1 MRKALLVLAALA
13 AAPLLSAGLTADQKE
28 LELRTLAAQYAKHYA
43 PYEWKRELFGFDLYN
58 LAPWIARARATA
70 TDLDYYQVCG
80 EYVASLQ
87 DSHSSYGIYSSFRA
101 SLPVHADY
109 YENVPRIDFIN
120 RTALPAADFP
130 FQIGDE
136 LVSVDGVPIAEVV
149 ERNGK
154 TVYSANNSARR
165 RTALQRLFSTAE
177 SSNARAALMGDE
189 LAFVIRS
196 RTTGEETT
204 HLIPVTKFGQSL
216 AEGGVTPSPAFE
228 SASAAPLAAAARPGA
243 PAPRAAHAA
252 QSSAERVTTELLAP
266 WLAPLAPLASDVA
279 HAEPWGDAHEEA
291 FDVLGFGAR
300 PGFVLPPGFTVRLGR
315 FSGDPYFSGTYT
327 AGGKRI
333 GFIRIATFSPSISAT
348 AALAAFETEMTF
360 FNANTDGL
368 IVDVMRNSGGSA
380 CYNEEI
386 QRRVIPY
393 AFRGIGREIRASRGW
408 VQSFH
413 TAWQSAMAAGLP
425 PHVIALAEANYRDIA
440 RANSE
445 LRGRTGPLPICAE
458 TLDRL
463 PHATAY
469 RKPLIVL
476 ADEYSA
482 SAADAF
488 PAVLQDAARGPIF
501 GFRTNGAGG
510 TIGSW
515 ETGPYSEASS
525 SATIAMHHRRAPV
538 NNPGYPS
545 THYVENAG
553 VYPDLP
559 YDYMSLDNLLQAGIP
574 FRDAVTEAIL
584 QEIERKQ

>member
-1 MRKALLVLAALA
+1 MMKALLPLAALA
-13 AAPLLSAGLTADQKE
+13 IAPLLSAGLTADQKE
-28 LELRTLAAQYAKHYA
+28 LELRTLAAQFAKHYA
-43 PYEWKRELFGFDLYN
+43 PYEWKRELLGFDLYN

-70 TDLDYYQVCG
+70 TDLDYFQVAG

-101 SLPVHADY
+101 SLPLHGDY
-109 YENVPRIDFIN
+109 YDNVPRIDAIN
-120 RTALPAADFP
+120 RTTLPAAAFP

-136 LVSVDGVPIAEVV
+136 IVSVDGVPIAEVV

-154 TVYSANNSARR
+154 TVFSGNNSARR
-165 RTALQRLFSTAE
+165 RTALQRLFSTSQ

-189 LAFVIRS
+189 LTFVIRS
-196 RTTGEETT
+196 RTTGEEATYT
-204 HLIPVTKFGQSL
+204 IPVIKSGRSL

-228 SASAAPLAAAARPGA
+228 SAAAPLAAPALAR
-243 PAPRAAHAA
+243 
-252 QSSAERVTTELLAP
+252 SSAERITEELVAP
-266 WLAPLAPLASDVA
+266 WLAPLAPLASDIA
-279 HAEPWGDAHEEA
+279 PAEPWGEAHEEA
-291 FDVLGFGAR
+291 LEVLGFGAR
-300 PGFVLPPGFTVRLGR
+300 PGFVLPTGFTLRLGR
-315 FSGDPYFSGTYT
+315 FSFDAFYSGTYT
-327 AGGKRI
+327 VGGKRI
-333 GFIRIATFSPSISAT
+333 GFIRIATFAPSISANE
-348 AALAAFETEMTF
+348 ALAQFEAEMAF

-368 IVDVMRNSGGSA
+368 VVDVMRNNGGSA

-386 QRRVIPY
+386 QRRLIPY
-393 AFRGIGREIRASRGW
+393 AFRGIGREIRASRRW

-413 TAWQSAMAAGLP
+413 STWQSAMRAGAP
-425 PHVIALAEANYRDIA
+425 PHVLALAESNYRDIA

-463 PHATAY
+463 PHASAY

-476 ADEYSA
+476 TDEYST

-515 ETGPYSEASS
+515 ETGPYSEAYS

-538 NNPGYPS
+538 NNPGYPA

-553 VYPDLP
+553 VYPDIP
-559 YDYMSLDNLLQAGIP
+559 YDYMSLDNLLQGGAP
-574 FRDAVTEAIL
+574 FREAMTEAIL
-584 QEIERKQ
+584 KEIERKQ